1 MAETKPYD
9 FSGMAT
15 VYNVKCNDGRTIGK
29 GAFAHQDGEA
39 VPLVWRHQ
47 HDDIDNVLG
56 HVILKAV
63 DNGIRAFAH
72 FNQTDAGRKAKQIV
86 KDRDI
91 RFLSIWANK
100 VKQTAE
106 AIVKHGMI
114 REVSL
119 VFAGANP
126 GAHIDDVVV
135 SHSDDPFESDVV
147 LDGVIIIHSGE
158 EIELFVEEEP
168 MQHEADSETVQDVLN
183 TFNDMQMSVL
193 SVLVAYALGETP
205 KTAGSPS
212 NGQPGQTVAEVWKTF
227 NEKQKAVVYNIVG
240 GVTSD
245 DLAQSDDLGDPIMS
259 NIFEEQSQDAI
270 LTHDA
275 MNEMVA
281 TARTSKANSL
291 RDVII
296 AHADTYGIK
305 DIELLFPDAQMV
317 GGNAPAIP
325 ARKDMAWVEKVLSA
339 TSHSPFSR
347 VKSAYADI
355 TADAARA
362 RGYVTGAEKFN
373 EVFPVFTRVTTPQT
387 IYKKSKLDRD
397 DIIDVTSFDV
407 VVWLKMEMRLKLRE
421 EVARA
426 ILIGDGRE
434 AISPDKIKEENVRSI
449 YSDHVVY
456 AHRAPYLASDATYL
470 EMVDAIMAAQMDY
483 KGSGEPVLYT
493 TRAIVTNMLLVR
505 DTTNRRIHP
514 TMDTLKAALNVS
526 EIVTVTPMDNVTRLD
541 GLDTIKLIGI
551 LVDLRDYTIG
561 ADRGGETTF
570 FEDFDI
576 DFNQHKYLLETR
588 ISGALTIPKSAVII
602 EQNLGE
608 L

>member
-1 MAETKPYD
+1 MADEKPYD

-15 VYNVKCNDGRTIGK
+15 VYDVKCNDGRTIGK
-29 GAFAHQDGEA
+29 GAFAHQDGQS

-63 DNGIRAFAH
+63 DNGVRAFAH
-72 FNQTDAGRKAKQIV
+72 FNETDSGVKAKQIV
-86 KDRDI
+86 KARNI
-91 RFLSIWANK
+91 RYLSIWANK

-135 SHSDDPFESDVV
+135 SHSDDPFDSDIV
-147 LDGVIIIHSGE
+147 LDGVVIIHSGE
-158 EIELFVEEEP
+158 EIELYTEP
-168 MQHEADSETVQDVLN
+168 TDDTIEHADDETIGDI
-183 TFNDMQMSVL
+183 L
-193 SVLVAYALGETP
+193 STL
-205 KTAGSPS
+205 
-212 NGQPGQTVAEVWKTF
+212 
-227 NEKQKAVVYNIVG
+227 NEKQKAVVSVIIASALGEELSTGEPKEEG
-240 GVTSD
+240 GETVSD
-245 DLAQSDDLGDPIMS
+245 VWNTFTEKQKNAVYALAGSLPSEAEISQSDDLGDPIMS
-259 NIFEEQSQDAI
+259 NIFEEQSQEAV

-355 TADAARA
+355 TADEARA

-373 EVFPVFTRVTTPQT
+373 EVFPVFTRITTPQT

-434 AISPDKIKEENVRSI
+434 AISPDKIKEENVRPI
-449 YSDHVVY
+449 YSDHAVY